1 MKTNW
6 TQWIKTHKPEAALGG
21 GALGLTVYLALKAR
35 TANASGTSSAA
46 NQSTA
51 YPASS
56 VLPVSTADTTQS
68 DAFSGIEDQVVGLQ
82 SALLALQSPTTPA
95 ASGFPAAPAGQS
107 VGSNLPTQVA
117 PPPAAPTSAG
127 YGEVD
132 TAQGPMDW
140 LGVWGSPTY
149 QVGGG
154 APVYFG
160 NSGSLAQGNPQPG
173 EDVYTPVGYSSLVSA
188 KPS

>member
-1 MKTNW
+1 MTTNW
-6 TQWIKTHKPEAALGG
+6 TQWLKTHKPEAALGG
-21 GALGLTVYLALKAR
+21 VGVAATIFLALRAR
-35 TANASGTSSAA
+35 SANASGTSAA

-82 SALLALQSPTTPA
+82 SALLALQSPTAPTSTMTVPPA
-95 ASGFPAAPAGQS
+95 TAPTPAAPA
-107 VGSNLPTQVA
+107 A
-117 PPPAAPTSAG
+117 AAPNQG

-140 LGVWGSPTY
+140 LGVWGQPTY

-160 NSGSLAQGNPQPG
+160 NASSLAQGNPQAG
-173 EDVYTPVGYSSLVSA
+173 EDVYVPVAYQSLISA